1 MTLGSTCLDKMRGV
15 DAPMLVIF
23 IGAIGGFISFGF
35 LGLFF
40 GAVVLVIAY
49 DLLVAWLEDIS
60 EPTVE
65 SVE

>member
-1 MTLGSTCLDKMRGV
+1 
-15 DAPMLVIF
+15 MLVIF

-49 DLLVAWLEDIS
+49 DLLIVWLDEAS
-60 EPTVE
+60 AAE
-65 SVE
+65 